1 MTRTLLSLALG
12 LAALPASTHA
22 VDASCTVWQRE
33 LSFAR
38 SVQRHDAAAF
48 ASHIEPDAV
57 FAANTPR
64 PQRGKQAVLAHWRGL
79 IVGKHMRLA
88 WYPTQ
93 VVTGGVADVAY
104 SSGRWLLEAIDP
116 AARPHYIAGH
126 FATVWHRG
134 KDGVWRVLFD
144 GGDEGTPTDDAG
156 ATAFRKARQAACPAG
171 N

>member
-1 MTRTLLSLALG
+1 MNRTLLSLALG
-12 LAALPASTHA
+12 LAAAPAVTHA

-38 SVQRHDAAAF
+38 SVEQHDAAAF
-48 ASHIEPDAV
+48 ASHIEADAV

-64 PQRGKQAVLAHWRGL
+64 PQRGKEAVLAHWRGL
-79 IVGKHMRLA
+79 IDGKDMRLA

-93 VVTGGVADVAY
+93 VVTGGIEDVAY
-104 SSGRWLLEAIDP
+104 SSGRWLMEAVDP
-116 AARPHYIAGH
+116 TAKPHYIAGH

-144 GGDEGTPTDDAG
+144 GGDEGTATDDAG
-156 ATAFRKARQAACPAG
+156 ASAFRKARQARCPAG
-171 N
+171 S